1 MSAPRDWDLR
11 ADELSADAIARGE
24 PTAWFDDLY
33 AAGSAGEVSMP
44 WDRTVPQVDLRSWAE
59 REGLDGSGR
68 RAVVVGCGLGADA
81 EYLASLGFTTTAFDI
96 SPTAVEVAR
105 GRNPGSSVDY
115 RVADL
120 LALPAEWSLSFD
132 LVVEIFTLQA
142 LPDPPREQA
151 ATAVTGLVAPGGTL
165 LVVAFRY
172 AGSDSAEVGPPFP
185 LDRHFMESLG
195 RGGLH
200 AVQLE
205 EIDGPRWRATY
216 RR

>member
-1 MSAPRDWDLR
+1 MTSPRDWDLR
-11 ADELSADAIARGE
+11 ANELSAEAIARGE
-24 PTAWFDDLY
+24 PTTWFDELY

-44 WDRTVPQVDLRSWAE
+44 WDRTTPQVDLRAWAE
-59 REGLDGSGR
+59 REHLDGTGR

-105 GRNPGSSVDY
+105 GRNPGSGVDY

-120 LALPAEWSLSFD
+120 LALPEEWSEAFD

-151 ATAVTGLVAPGGTL
+151 ADAVAGLVADGGTL
-165 LVVAFRY
+165 LAVQFRY
-172 AGSDSAEVGPPFP
+172 AESVGAEAGPPFP
-185 LDRHFMESLG
+185 LARDFMESLG

-200 AVQLE
+200 VVRLE

>member
-1 MSAPRDWDLR
+1 MTAPRDWDVR
-11 ADELSADAIARGE
+11 ANELSAEAIARGE
-24 PTAWFDDLY
+24 PTTWFDELY
-33 AAGSAGEVSMP
+33 AAGAAGEVGMP
-44 WDRTVPQVDLRSWAE
+44 WDRTAPQVDLLAWAE
-59 REGLDGSGR
+59 RERLDGAGR

-81 EYLASLGFTTTAFDI
+81 EFLSSLGFATTAFDI

-105 GRNPGSSVDY
+105 DRNPGSSVDY

-120 LALPAEWSLSFD
+120 LALPEEWGRAFD

-151 ATAVTGLVAPGGTL
+151 ADAVTGLVADGGTL
-165 LVVAFRY
+165 LAVAFRY
-172 AGSDSAEVGPPFP
+172 ADSAGTEAGPPFP
-185 LDRHFMESLG
+185 LDWHFMASLG

-200 AVQLE
+200 AVLLE
-205 EIDGPRWRATY
+205 ETDGPRWRATY

>member
-1 MSAPRDWDLR
+1 MSEPRDWDLR
-11 ADELSADAIARGE
+11 ADELAADAIGRGD
-24 PTAWFDDLY
+24 PTAWFDELY

-44 WDRTVPQVDLRSWAE
+44 WDRTTPQVDLREWAE
-59 REGLDGSGR
+59 REGIDGAGQ

-81 EYLASLGFTTTAFDI
+81 EYLATLGFATTAFDI

-105 GRNPGSSVDY
+105 SRNEGSGVDY

-120 LALPAEWSLSFD
+120 LALPDEWRHAFD

-142 LPDPPREQA
+142 LPDPPREA
-151 ATAVTGLVAPGGTL
+151 AADAVTGLVAEGGTL
-165 LVVAFRY
+165 LAVAFRY
-172 AGSDSAEVGPPFP
+172 ADSGNAETGPPFP
-185 LDRHFMESLG
+185 LGRDFMEGLA

-200 AVQLE
+200 AVRLE
-205 EIDGPRWRATY
+205 EVDGPRWRATY

>member
-59 REGLDGSGR
+59 REGLDGAGR
-68 RAVVVGCGLGADA
+68 RAVVIGCGLGADA

-105 GRNPGSSVDY
+105 GRNLGSSVDF

-120 LALPAEWSLSFD
+120 LPLPEEWSRSFD
-132 LVVEIFTLQA
+132 LVVEIFTLLA
-142 LPDPPREQA
+142 LPDPPRERA
-151 ATAVTGLVAPGGTL
+151 ADAVTGLVAPGGTL
-165 LVVAFRY
+165 LAVAFRY
-172 AGSDSAEVGPPFP
+172 ADSGSAEVGPPFP

-200 AVQLE
+200 AVELE